1 MRDDDDPFR
10 RHLDDYAA
18 VGRDGAVPPMVHEI
32 YRRGRRHQRLQTVT
46 WGVVG
51 VLTLIATFLA
61 GMVVR
66 DQTDPAAAGVAI
78 PTTTMP
84 PATTSN
90 PLLGLGTSTTN
101 PFGSTTL
108 DPFATT
114 TTLYSYT
121 TSSYSYTTTTY
132 SYTTTTTA
140 APYAPPLESGKHSVI
155 ITSISGRQVKFDKVE
170 FFRGDAA
177 AREASRDGRSVTN
190 GYYIRNENPA
200 LRTFS
205 AADGIRIQATNRTMD
220 KSGSPGTLTTVTL
233 NQLAGKMPDSS
244 TLFRITLS
252 SGKITAITEYN
263 LG

>member
-66 DQTDPAAAGVAI
+66 DQTDPLAAGAAI
-78 PTTTMP
+78 PTTTQP
-84 PATTSN
+84 PSTTS
-90 PLLGLGTSTTN
+90 PLLVPGTTATD

-121 TSSYSYTTTTY
+121 TSTYSYTTTTFS

-140 APYAPPLESGKHSVI
+140 APYAPPLDSGKHSVI
-155 ITSISGRQVKFDKVE
+155 ITEISERQVEFDKVE

-177 AREASRDGRSVTN
+177 VREAREDGRSVTN

-205 AADGIRIQATNRTMD
+205 AANSITVQATNRTMD
-220 KSGSPGTLTTVTL
+220 KSGTPGALTSVTL
-233 NQLAGKMPDSS
+233 NQLAAKMPDSS
-244 TLFRITLS
+244 TLFRITIS

>member
-1 MRDDDDPFR
+1 MRDDDPFR

-66 DQTDPAAAGVAI
+66 DQTDPTAAGAVA
-78 PTTTMP
+78 TTTTP
-84 PATTSN
+84 PTTTSN
-90 PLLGLGTSTTN
+90 PLLAGPSTTD
-101 PFGSTTL
+101 PFGTTTV

-114 TTLYSYT
+114 TTSF
-121 TSSYSYTTTTY
+121 SYTTTTFSY
-132 SYTTTTTA
+132 TTTTFSYTTTTTSGA
-140 APYAPPLESGKHSVI
+140 ATYAPPLESGKHSVI
-155 ITSISGRQVKFDKVE
+155 ITSISGRSVKFDKVD

-177 AREASRDGRSVTN
+177 AREARNDGRSVTN

-200 LRTFS
+200 LRTFGAS
-205 AADGIRIQATNRTMD
+205 DSIKVQATNRTMD
-220 KSGSPGTLTTVTL
+220 KSGSPGALSSVTL

-244 TLFRITLS
+244 TLFKITLS
-252 SGKITAITEYN
+252 GGKITAITEYN